1 MARSSLTPRASEPA
15 PDLEGPITGT
25 VTMIKADRGFAF
37 VEDHAHRQYFLHR
50 TACTP
55 GLFEGLQV
63 GDGISF
69 KWASTLK
76 GLRAYDVE
84 RD

>member
-1 MARSSLTPRASEPA
+1 MARSSLTPRSDDDA
-15 PDLEGPITGT
+15 LHVEGPISGIITA
-25 VTMIKADRGFAF
+25 IKPDRGFAF
-37 VEDHAHRQYFLHR
+37 VEDHARRQYFLHR

-55 GLFEGLQV
+55 GLFETLQV
-63 GDGISF
+63 GDGVSF

-76 GLRAYDVE
+76 GLRAYDAE